1 MFKQSYFFEHGPA
14 NKINNKWICV
24 LDCNIVGTGFV
35 KMKFLFFP
43 ISVIVCV
50 QFSEESIPEGKNYV
64 LKFFFQLSQQ
74 ILIKKSNILN
84 IDYWDENPF

>member
-64 LKFFFQLSQQ
+64 LNFSSALSTN
-74 ILIKKSNILN
+74 INKKNLT
-84 IDYWDENPF
+84 F